1 MKRLCMSV
9 LVSVLVAA
17 PVLALDLAV
26 PAGATLVLSETSE
39 NDSYN
44 MPTGPFTNGRV
55 PTEAVSGST
64 SLQVWQI
71 DNRDLTSRSLL
82 DMLKAQVAL
91 QGYDTV
97 YTCTALDCGGF
108 DFRFGTRVAPG
119 PEMYVNLRDFR
130 FASAQKDTGEALSLL
145 VSRQDTH
152 GFIQLI
158 HVAPQA
164 DAGATGDA
172 PTPAPVVSVS
182 YATPVLKQLIGQG
195 HAVLSDVT
203 FESGASELTKADH
216 ASLKALADYL
226 KENPARRIL
235 LVGHTDATGSL
246 DGNIAVSKSRAA
258 SVRNALVRDHGV
270 PAAQV
275 EAQGAGY
282 LAPIASNE
290 TEEGR
295 TANRRVEAVLLPE

>member
-1 MKRLCMSV
+1 MKRLCLIVMAALPMSQQ
-9 LVSVLVAA
+9 AA
-17 PVLALDLAV
+17 ALDLSV
-26 PAGATLVLSETSE
+26 PAGANLVLSEFSE

-44 MPTGPFTNGRV
+44 MPNGPFDDGHV
-55 PTEAVSGST
+55 PFSTVSGRT
-64 SLQVWQI
+64 SLQVWQVE
-71 DNRDLTSRSLL
+71 NRDLTSRSLL

-97 YTCTALDCGGF
+97 YACTALACGGF

-130 FASAQKDTGEALSLL
+130 FVSARKPDGEALSLL
-145 VSRQDTH
+145 VSRQGTH

-158 HVAPQA
+158 HVAPKADTSSQA
-164 DAGATGDA
+164 VTLS
-172 PTPAPVVSVS
+172 PAPVISVS

-195 HAVLSDVT
+195 HAVLDDVT
-203 FESGASELTKADH
+203 FESGARELSKGDH
-216 ASLKALADYL
+216 ASLEALAEYL
-226 KENPARRIL
+226 KEHPTRRIL

-258 SVRNALVRDHGV
+258 SVRNALIREHGV

-282 LAPIASNE
+282 VAPVASND